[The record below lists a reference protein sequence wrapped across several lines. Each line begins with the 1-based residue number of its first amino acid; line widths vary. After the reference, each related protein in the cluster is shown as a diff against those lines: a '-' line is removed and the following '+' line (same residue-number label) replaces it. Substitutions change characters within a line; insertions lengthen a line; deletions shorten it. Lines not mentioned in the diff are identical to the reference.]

1 MRLLKLIEGLKDKE
15 ILYLGDNPEREILS
29 LSTDS
34 KEIGKE
40 GLFFCLTGGK
50 SDGHIFA
57 QEAVKNGAT
66 AIVAERKLDLDVPQ
80 ILVPDSRSALSLLSA
95 AFYGNPSQNM
105 KIVGVTGTNGKTTT
119 TYMLSA
125 IFNAVGKKTGVI
137 GTLGVNYNGKTYPC
151 DLTTPD
157 PIPLQKTLAKMRSN
171 GVEYVFMEV
180 SAHALWYKKTHGIS
194 FAVCIFTNL
203 SQDHLDFF
211 SNMEEYKNTKK
222 MLFVENCQIA
232 VLNGDDAVGR
242 EIADGLNTEKVW
254 RYTLNSDLESAATV
268 FEKECC
274 GNEFS
279 LHINGKTLNVAL
291 PMVGRHNVYNALA
304 AATCATALG
313 IDGEIIRKALSDFQG
328 VEGRLER
335 VGKYNGCEIFV
346 DFAHTPDGISKALE
360 SLKTYSKRKT
370 VCVFGCGGNRD
381 KSKRPIMGE
390 RVAKLADFSVLT
402 SDNPRFEDPLDIISD
417 IEKGYRAHSLRYVVV
432 PNREKAIA
440 YALDLVKAGDVLL
453 VAGKGGE
460 KYQEIMGIKYPFE
473 DKAIINKLISERNR
487 FTPKK

>member
-1 MRLLKLIEGLKDKE
+1 MRLLKLMECLKDKE
-15 ILYLGDNPEREILS
+15 IIYWGDNLEREILS

-34 KEIGKE
+34 KDIEKG

-50 SDGHIFA
+50 TDGHTYA
-57 QEAVKNGAT
+57 KEAVEKGAI
-66 AIVAERKLDLDVPQ
+66 AIVTERKLDLEVPQ

-125 IFNAVGKKTGVI
+125 IFNTAGKKTGVI
-137 GTLGVNYNGKTYPC
+137 GTLGITYDGKTYPC

-157 PIPLQKTLAKMRSN
+157 PIPLQKTLAKMYST

-180 SAHALWYKKTHGIS
+180 SAHALWYKKTHGIY
-194 FAVCIFTNL
+194 FTACIFTNL

-211 SNMEEYKNTKK
+211 SNMEIYKNTKK
-222 MLFVENCQIA
+222 TLFGNNCKIA
-232 VLNGDDAVGR
+232 VLNDDDAVGR
-242 EIADGLNTEKVW
+242 ELAEELTAEKVW
-254 RYTLNSDLESAATV
+254 RYTLNNDLETVTTV
-268 FEKECC
+268 FEKNCRE
-274 GNEFS
+274 NEFS
-279 LHINGKTLNVAL
+279 LHINGKIVNVVL

-313 IDGEIIRKALSDFQG
+313 IDAEIIRKALSDFQG

-335 VGKYNGCEIFV
+335 VGKYNGCEIFI
-346 DFAHTPDGISKALE
+346 DFAHTPDGISKVLE
-360 SLKTYSKRKT
+360 GLKTYSKRKT

-417 IEKGYRAHSLRYVVV
+417 IEKGYRPHSLRYVVV
-432 PNREKAIA
+432 PNRERALA

-473 DKAIINKLISERNR
+473 DKAIINKLIRERNGVA
-487 FTPKK
+487 PEK